1 MDVKTTSTEAK
12 KPEQKRRACDECRG
26 RKLACSKEPAGCA
39 RCVREG
45 IRCNY
50 SAQKPMGRPRKRPHA
65 EIEGAGLRE
74 DDCDADR
81 NRDRVAIVPP
91 FDSTIG
97 LDLDLSFLD
106 VANQDLNFL
115 DLLDTDFQFAAA
127 APFDFAPAQDV
138 PAVVAPDPSPLVP
151 SYSGDIRVP
160 GGLFHMGGDIN
171 FDPPGVTPPTPQ
183 AEEIT
188 LEEIA
193 QIMSS
198 SNVPSLSR
206 HSSSRSSSMD
216 ASPADSASPVT
227 PPPLPCDCSARLYY
241 SLESLQRLPTEIDS
255 AMNTARNAART
266 AHNTV
271 MCTICGLPPLELSH
285 RPPIASFQNMMM
297 LGALLPSLS
306 NAYVRILAMVDDE
319 TARADAAR
327 SKIHFSLEGYGGIW
341 GEIAH
346 TKNAC
351 SAASNL
357 EGVMLEP
364 SMWRLTV
371 RALLRFD
378 VYGINEADAG
388 GGTGVACEVTQP
400 GLKDIISMME
410 ARSRKRHEELDA
422 LVASGAIKD
431 TNLLQYISHSS
442 ADDLPCMRIID
453 IAKKSIEDLVIP

>member
-1 MDVKTTSTEAK
+1 MDVKTASTEPK
-12 KPEQKRRACDECRG
+12 KQQKRRACDECRG
-26 RKLACSKEPAGCA
+26 RKLACSKEPEGCA
-39 RCVREG
+39 RCVHEG

-65 EIEGAGLRE
+65 EIEGALPE
-74 DDCDADR
+74 DDCDG
-81 NRDRVAIVPP
+81 DRVAIVPP

-106 VANQDLNFL
+106 VANQDFNFL
-115 DLLDTDFQFAAA
+115 DLLDTDFQSA
-127 APFDFAPAQDV
+127 APFGLAAAQDV
-138 PAVVAPDPSPLVP
+138 PAVAPNPSPFVL
-151 SYSGDIRVP
+151 SYSGDIRVA

-171 FDPPGVTPPTPQ
+171 FDPPPVTPPTPQ

-216 ASPADSASPVT
+216 ATPEDSASPAT
-227 PPPLPCDCSARLYY
+227 PSPLPCDCSARLYCA
-241 SLESLQRLPTEIDS
+241 LESLQRLPNEICS
-255 AMNTARNAART
+255 ALNITRNGART

-271 MCTICGLPPLELSH
+271 MCTVCGLPPLELSH

-306 NAYVRILAMVDDE
+306 NAYVRILAMVDEE
-319 TARADAAR
+319 TAKADAAR
-327 SKIHFSLEGYGGIW
+327 SKIPFSLEGYGGMW
-341 GEIAH
+341 GAVAH
-346 TKNAC
+346 SKNAC

-388 GGTGVACEVTQP
+388 GGASVTCDLTQP

-422 LVASGAIKD
+422 LVASGAIED

-453 IAKKSIEDLVIP
+453 IAKKSIADLVIP